1 MKRTTTPVGIP
12 FEPTFNYNIDARC
25 MVQDRSELKDS
36 EPILGVFVYVI
47 AENQFYTYDP
57 TENHWRIFKPGSA
70 GSDDEIIDFGTY

>member
-1 MKRTTTPVGIP
+1 
-12 FEPTFNYNIDARC
+12 

-57 TENHWRIFKPGSA
+57 TENRWHIFKPGSS
-70 GSDDEIIDFGTY
+70 GNDDEIIDFGTY